1 MKIFSSFSARILS
14 MILIVGV
21 IVRIVL
27 ACITPGDLGLGIGQW
42 IATFCLGAVND
53 LCVGVLSLVFMWLF
67 FMSVSRRKYGR
78 KTGSC
83 ILAALVGALIYV
95 TCFNTVFDEYG
106 SVVPHIAQG
115 LIGFWAAGFA
125 LRFFVPAVRAPWTRV
140 WFWILSGLY
149 VLIIYFNAA
158 GEYFFWDEFNVRYNF
173 IAVDYLIYTNEVVG
187 NIMESYAMVPLSIAV
202 AVITVVTTWL
212 LFRTDARKLD
222 ALTAGGW
229 KLKASGAYLVSACAS
244 LLIIPF
250 TTGFQQSGNAY
261 YDELQANGVYK
272 FFDAFRKNHLDYGQF
287 YYALTPAE
295 AEGYIHS
302 LYGSSGIN
310 TRHITPDSTTMAV
323 TPGTMPNIILV
334 TIESMS
340 ASYMERYGD
349 HRHLT
354 PNLDSLARKSLVFD
368 RLFATGN
375 RTVRG
380 LEALTLSLPPCPGE
394 SIVKRPDCGGMRTTG
409 VMLGEMGYRP
419 MYFYGGNSYFDNMG
433 TYFGGNGYEVID
445 VKDYQ
450 PGEITFKNIWGV
462 ADENAY
468 DKALSTLDGIAANDT
483 RPFFAQIMTISNH
496 RPFTYPEG
504 RIPIPADSK
513 KRAGGVMYS
522 DWALG
527 RFIKMASERPWFDNT
542 VFVIVADHCASSAGK
557 TELPLDKYHIPA
569 MIFAPGMISPRA
581 IGDVCSQ
588 IDLMP
593 TLFALLGF
601 EYDSSFFGQNVL
613 GADFSPRAYLA
624 TYENLGYL
632 ENDTLTVLSP
642 VKRIE
647 QFVRTTDGDDW
658 FATRPVE
665 TIDSTHVKKAA
676 AFYQTSA
683 GWYAPGASR

>member
-1 MKIFSSFSARILS
+1 MKIFTSVSAKLLT
-14 MILIVGV
+14 MILIIGV
-21 IVRIVL
+21 IVRIML
-27 ACITPGDLGLGIGQW
+27 ICITPGELGLSFGQW
-42 IATFCLGAVND
+42 VGTFGLGAIND
-53 LCVGVLSLVFMWLF
+53 LCVGVLSLTFMWLF
-67 FMSVSRRKYGR
+67 LLSVSRRKYGR
-78 KTGSC
+78 RTGYA
-83 ILAALVGALIYV
+83 ILGVLTAALIYV
-95 TCFNTVFDEYG
+95 LCFNTVFDEYG
-106 SVVPHIAQG
+106 SVVPHIVQG
-115 LIGFWAAGFA
+115 VLGFWAAGFA
-125 LRFFVPAVRAPWTRV
+125 LRFFVPAVRAPWTKV
-140 WFWILSGLY
+140 WFWIISGLY
-149 VLIIYFNAA
+149 VLIIYFNGA

-202 AVITVVTTWL
+202 LTITVATTWL
-212 LFRTDARKLD
+212 LFRNEARHLD
-222 ALTAGGW
+222 SLTAGGW
-229 KLKASGAYLVSACAS
+229 KLKASGIYVGCAA
-244 LLIIPF
+244 LALAGITF
-250 TTGFQQSGNAY
+250 NTRFQQTGNTY
-261 YDELQANGVYK
+261 YDELQANGAYK

-295 AEGYIHS
+295 AEGYIHG
-302 LYGSSGIN
+302 LYGSHGIN
-310 TRHITPDSTTMAV
+310 TRHIMPDSALTV
-323 TPGTMPNIILV
+323 TAPGIMPNIVLV
-334 TIESMS
+334 TMESMS

-349 HRHLT
+349 DRHIT

-380 LEALTLSLPPCPGE
+380 LEALSLSLPPSPGE

-409 VMLGEMGYRP
+409 VLLGEMGYRP

-433 TYFGGNGYEVID
+433 TYFGSNGYEVID
-445 VKDYQ
+445 VKNYQ
-450 PGEITFKNIWGV
+450 PGEITFQNIWGV

-468 DKALSTLDGIAANDT
+468 DKALSTLDDVAGKGK
-483 RPFFAQIMTISNH
+483 PFFAQIMTISNH

-527 RFIKMASERPWFDNT
+527 RFIDMASEKQWFDNT

-569 MIFAPGMISPRA
+569 MIYAPGMIEPRA
-581 IGDVCSQ
+581 IDAVCSQ
-588 IDLMP
+588 IDLIP

-601 EYDSSFFGQNVL
+601 EYDSSFYGQNIL
-613 GADFSPRAYLA
+613 GADFSPRAYMA

-647 QFVRTTDGDDW
+647 QFRRVTDGDDW
-658 FATRPVE
+658 FATEPVN
-665 TIDSTHVKKAA
+665 TVDSVHVKKAA

-683 GWYAPGASR
+683 NWYAPKTK